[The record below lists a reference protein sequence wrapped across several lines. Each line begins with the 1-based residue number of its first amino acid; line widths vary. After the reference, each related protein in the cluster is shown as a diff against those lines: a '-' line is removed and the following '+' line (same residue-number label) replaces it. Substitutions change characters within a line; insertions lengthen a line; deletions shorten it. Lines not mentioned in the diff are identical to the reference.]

1 MLVVE
6 SIKMPNVKKLSIDQ
20 LVDLAR
26 TYDLLTSDIE
36 EIIITKQLIN
46 FVENCADQELP
57 QFYRYRSLINNIFY
71 NISKIFKKLYDTNSP
86 KDLFLQFDKFKKD
99 YMKKQNI
106 DKTSFKLDN
115 LLFTIFYGDIYIKEY
130 LTKSTIIR

>member
-46 FVENCADQELP
+46 FVENCANQELP
-57 QFYRYRSLINNIFY
+57 QLYRYRSLINNIFY
-71 NISKIFKKLYDTNSP
+71 RISETFKKLYDTNSP

-99 YMKKQNI
+99 YMEKQNI

>member
-36 EIIITKQLIN
+36 KIIITKQLIN
-46 FVENCADQELP
+46 LLKIAMIKNF
-57 QFYRYRSLINNIFY
+57 RKSINM
-71 NISKIFKKLYDTNSP
+71 KI
-86 KDLFLQFDKFKKD
+86 
-99 YMKKQNI
+99 
-106 DKTSFKLDN
+106 
-115 LLFTIFYGDIYIKEY
+115 
-130 LTKSTIIR
+130 